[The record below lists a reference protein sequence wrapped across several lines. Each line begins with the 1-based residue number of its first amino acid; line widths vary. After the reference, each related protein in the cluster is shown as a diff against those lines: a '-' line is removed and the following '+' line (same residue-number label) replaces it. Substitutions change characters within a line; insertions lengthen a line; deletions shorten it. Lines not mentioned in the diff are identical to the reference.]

1 MSINLNST
9 TPLKKNKWGGGT
21 GVHLSGKVLANMLKT
36 MGSIPRTR
44 REEDT

>member
-9 TPLKKNKWGGGT
+9 TPLKKINGGGA